1 MPLAREQRKLATIL
15 AADRVGY
22 SRLVEQN
29 VLALFRFCATIMLTT
44 AQWSAD
50 LDRQHSV

>member
-1 MPLAREQRKLATIL
+1 MPLAREQRKLAAIL
-15 AADRVGY
+15 AADVVSY

-29 VLALFRFCATIMLTT
+29 VLALFRCCATIMMTT

-50 LDRQHSV
+50 FDRQHSV